1 MHKQSLFL
9 VLFPLLLPPSCW
21 FSPSSSSGLLLKTKD
36 EGMHDTNSGLFF
48 PLFLNFVSV
57 CGSRRGRC
65 TRLAVGNFNPDCHV
79 SQLFHLWRHVVSL
92 SKSQITK
99 KKKKV
104 AKYSAACSHN
114 AAPPPLSLSQREEF
128 PASQTVCPLRPPMC
142 HRLGWTRSTV
152 HQRTTPGGLL
162 SKRRAQAPLC
172 PCASKARPHPT
183 SPLPPVSQKQT
194 PNHGISTPNH

>member
-36 EGMHDTNSGLFF
+36 EGMHDTNSGLFS

-99 KKKKV
+99 KKKRLQNTLQRV
-104 AKYSAACSHN
+104 PTMPPPPSLPERGVSSQPDSLSAPSSHVPPTWLNTINRPSEDNPRGSLVQTACTS
-114 AAPPPLSLSQREEF
+114 PPLSLCKQGT
-128 PASQTVCPLRPPMC
+128 ASPNLP
-142 HRLGWTRSTV
+142 
-152 HQRTTPGGLL
+152 TP
-162 SKRRAQAPLC
+162 
-172 PCASKARPHPT
+172 
-183 SPLPPVSQKQT
+183 PPVSQKQT